1 MNNEQNP
8 KPQEP
13 KPKTDNMITR
23 EQCFAR
29 DQSDPLKNFR
39 DQFELPR
46 DVIYLDGNSLGAL
59 PKTTAARLKDVIT
72 REWGGDLIR
81 SWNTAGW
88 IDLPRRVGD
97 KIARLIGADAAEVVV
112 ADSTSIN
119 LFKVL
124 AAALKLNPSRKIVL
138 SEPDNF
144 PTDLYMAQ
152 GLIDLLGNTRELRLK
167 TADEIFDSIDAD
179 TAVVML
185 TEVNYRTGRMHD
197 MKAITQRA
205 HDKGALMIWD
215 LAHSAG
221 ALPVALNGAGADFA
235 IGCGYK
241 YLNGGPGAPAFVFV
255 AKKHQQNFSQPLS
268 GWMGHAHP
276 FTFDWR
282 YEPAEG
288 IARYLCGTQAVLSMS
303 ALECGVDM
311 MLEADI
317 NLIRAKSL
325 AMTDLFI
332 ELVEQRCAG
341 YDLKLVTPRE
351 RAMRGSQVCLSNPN
365 GYPMMQALIA
375 KNVVGDF
382 RAPDILRF
390 GFTPLYLRYVDV
402 WDAVERL
409 VEILETRS
417 WDRDVYK
424 QKAKVT

>member
-1 MNNEQNP
+1 MNNA
-8 KPQEP
+8 
-13 KPKTDNMITR
+13 ILR
-23 EQCFAR
+23 EQCAAR
-29 DQSDPLKNFR
+29 DQDDPLKKFH
-39 DQFELPR
+39 DQFELPQG
-46 DVIYLDGNSLGAL
+46 VIYLDGNSLGAL
-59 PKTTAARLKDVIT
+59 PKATAAHLQKVIT
-72 REWGGDLIR
+72 QEWGGDLIR

-124 AAALKLNPSRKIVL
+124 AAALKLNPSRRVIL

-152 GLIDLLGNTRELRLK
+152 GLIDLLGNKHELRLK
-167 TADEIFDSIDAD
+167 PADEIFDSIDAD

-185 TEVNYRTGRMHD
+185 TQVNYRTGRMHE
-197 MKAITQRA
+197 MKAITARA
-205 HDKGALMIWD
+205 REQGALMIWD

-221 ALPVALNGAGADFA
+221 AVPVDLNGAGADFA

-255 AKKHQQNFSQPLS
+255 AKRHQENFSQPLS

-276 FTFDWR
+276 FNFDWK

-303 ALECGVDM
+303 ALECGIDM

-332 ELVEQRCAG
+332 ALLEQRCAAH
-341 YDLKLVTPRE
+341 DLKLVTPRDH
-351 RAMRGSQVCLSNPN
+351 AMRGSQVCLSNGN

-375 KNVVGDF
+375 KNVIGDF

-402 WDAVERL
+402 WDAVDRF
-409 VEILETRS
+409 VEILETRG

>member
-1 MNNEQNP
+1 MNNGQNP
-8 KPQEP
+8 KSQ
-13 KPKTDNMITR
+13 KPKIEMNNVISR
-23 EQCFAR
+23 EQCVAR
-29 DQSDPLKNFR
+29 DQNDPLKNFR
-39 DQFELPR
+39 DQFELPEG
-46 DVIYLDGNSLGAL
+46 VIYLDGNSLGAL
-59 PKTTAARLKDVIT
+59 PKKTAARVQDVIT

-97 KIARLIGADAAEVVV
+97 KIAGLIGAEAAEVVV

-124 AAALKLNPSRKIVL
+124 AAALKLNPERKYIL

-152 GLIDLLGNTRELRLK
+152 GLLDLLGEKYERRLR
-167 TADEIFDSIDAD
+167 TAHDVYNFIDAN

-185 TEVNYRTGRMHD
+185 THVNYRTGRMHD

-205 HDKGALMIWD
+205 HDMGALMIWD

-221 ALPVALNGAGADFA
+221 AVSVDLNGADVDFA
-235 IGCGYK
+235 VGCGYK

-255 AKKHQQNFSQPLS
+255 PKKHQAKFSQPLS
-268 GWMGHAHP
+268 GWMGHAQP
-276 FTFDWR
+276 FVFDWK

-303 ALECGVDM
+303 ALECGVDI

-317 NLIRAKSL
+317 HLIRAKSL

-341 YDLKLVTPRE
+341 HDLKLVTPRDHA
-351 RAMRGSQVCLSNPN
+351 RRGSQVCLSNSN

-375 KNVVGDF
+375 KNVIGDF

-402 WDAVERL
+402 WDAVDRF
-409 VEILETRS
+409 VEILETRA
-417 WDRDVYK
+417 WDKDEYK

>member
-1 MNNEQNP
+1 MN
-8 KPQEP
+8 KP
-13 KPKTDNMITR
+13 ITR
-23 EQCFAR
+23 EQCLTL
-29 DQSDPLKNFR
+29 DKSDPLASFR
-39 DQFELPR
+39 DQFELP
-46 DVIYLDGNSLGAL
+46 DGVIYLDGNSLGAL
-59 PKTTAARLKDVIT
+59 PKKTAARLNDVIT

-124 AAALKLNPSRKIVL
+124 AAALKLNPSRQVIL

-144 PTDLYMAQ
+144 PTDLYIAQ
-152 GLIDLLGNTRELRLK
+152 GLIDLLGKEHELRLK
-167 TADEIFDSIDAD
+167 PADEIFDSIDAD

-185 TEVNYRTGRMHD
+185 TQVNYRTGRMHD
-197 MKAITQRA
+197 MKAITARA
-205 HDKGALMIWD
+205 HEQGALMLWD

-221 ALPVALNGAGADFA
+221 AVPVDLNSVGADFA

-255 AKKHQQNFSQPLS
+255 PQRHQAKFSQPLS

-276 FTFDWR
+276 FTFDWK

-303 ALECGVDM
+303 ALECGIDT

-325 AMTDLFI
+325 TMTDLFI

-341 YDLKLVTPRE
+341 YDLKLVTPRDHS
-351 RAMRGSQVCLSNPN
+351 MRGSQVCLSNVN
-365 GYPMMQALIA
+365 GYSMMQALIA
-375 KNVVGDF
+375 RNVIGDF

-390 GFTPLYLRYVDV
+390 GFTPLYLRYGDV
-402 WDAVERL
+402 WDAVDRF

-417 WDRDVYK
+417 WDRDVHK

>member
-1 MNNEQNP
+1 MNNGQNP
-8 KPQEP
+8 KSQ
-13 KPKTDNMITR
+13 KPKFKMNNVISR
-23 EQCFAR
+23 EQCVAR
-29 DQSDPLKNFR
+29 DQNDPLKNFR
-39 DQFELPR
+39 DQFELPEG
-46 DVIYLDGNSLGAL
+46 VIYLDGNSLGAL
-59 PKTTAARLKDVIT
+59 PKKTAARVQDVIT

-97 KIARLIGADAAEVVV
+97 KIAGLIGAEAAEVVV

-124 AAALKLNPSRKIVL
+124 AAALKLNPERKYIL

-152 GLIDLLGNTRELRLK
+152 GLLDLLGEKYERRLR
-167 TADEIFDSIDAD
+167 TAHDVYNFIDAN

-185 TEVNYRTGRMHD
+185 THVNYRTGRMHD

-205 HDKGALMIWD
+205 HDMGALMIWD

-221 ALPVALNGAGADFA
+221 AVSVDLNGADVDFA
-235 IGCGYK
+235 VGCGYK

-255 AKKHQQNFSQPLS
+255 PKKHQAKFSQPLS
-268 GWMGHAHP
+268 GWMGHAQP
-276 FTFDWR
+276 FVFDWK

-303 ALECGVDM
+303 ALECGVDI

-317 NLIRAKSL
+317 HLIRAKSL

-341 YDLKLVTPRE
+341 HDLKLVTPRDHA
-351 RAMRGSQVCLSNPN
+351 RRGSQVCLSNSN

-375 KNVVGDF
+375 KNVIGDF

-402 WDAVERL
+402 WDAVDRF
-409 VEILETRS
+409 VEILETRA
-417 WDRDVYK
+417 WDKDEYK